1 MAKRMGLRP
10 TDKCPRC
17 QEQETAEH
25 VWRCQH
31 SGANTLWAD
40 SMQQLQ
46 QVLGRFHTPQ
56 STINA
61 IIEGLDGWRVGR
73 DTVFNS
79 RTTAGK
85 AGAAQSEA
93 GWRHMFE
100 GRPHKIWKEIQT
112 THYVNAGIRQSSR
125 RWVTALITKMLEIAW
140 DLWEHRNSILHD
152 KEEGFAAQEAKAQI
166 ASLWQNP
173 RIQHITSI
181 RHLVKGNV
189 EEIQGKSLDQQQQW
203 ISRVEEAIKRD
214 QRQADSTQYR
224 QERDRMRQYLEQFKR

>member
-1 MAKRMGLRP
+1 
-10 TDKCPRC
+10 
-17 QEQETAEH
+17 
-25 VWRCQH
+25 
-31 SGANTLWAD
+31 
-40 SMQQLQ
+40 MQQLQ

-56 STINA
+56 PTINA

-85 AGAAQSEA
+85 AGVEQSVA

-112 THYVNAGIRQSSR
+112 RHYATAGIRYSSP

-152 KEEGFAAQEAKAQI
+152 NEEGFVAQEAKAQI
-166 ASLWQNP
+166 LDLWQNP
-173 RIQHITSI
+173 RIQYITSI
-181 RHLVKGNV
+181 RHLVKGSV

-203 ISRVEEAIKRD
+203 ILRVEEALKKDR
-214 QRQADSTQYR
+214 RQADSTQYR
-224 QERDRMRQYLEQFKR
+224 QERQYLEQFKQ